1 MNSPS
6 HPGGA
11 PTLPTEG
18 TVLAQKYRV
27 ERVLGAGG
35 MGVVVAAMHLSLDER
50 VALKFLHPTM
60 ASPEALARFG
70 REARAAAKIKS
81 EHVARVTDV
90 GTLDTGSPYLVMEY
104 LEGADLGRVLAER
117 GPLPIRDAVE
127 YVLQACDAV
136 AEAHTLGIVHRDLKP
151 SNLFLA
157 KRAGG
162 PGIVKVLDFGIS
174 KVMPRGAT
182 PPPDGDMGM
191 TRTRAWLGSPLYMSP
206 EQMRSAR
213 DVDAR
218 GDVWALGVILFELLT
233 GKPPFDAQ
241 TFPELCAQIMH
252 AEPTPVQRLR
262 PDVPAALI
270 AAIAKCL
277 AKDPAQR
284 FPTVAHLVLALV
296 DLAPRRTRSVAE
308 RTVALTEAAGL
319 MPSSEVAR
327 PALDGTL
334 PEPRMSPLRNMPLP
348 RPSTDVGSA
357 THAVGAT
364 PAPSAGSGEPTSAL
378 AVTRAPA
385 IGSATA
391 TWFALAAVV
400 ATVFGVGLY
409 LRTRYAADPPA
420 PVSADATQAPAEA
433 EVEHAASALIP
444 SPAPTA
450 APTETQEV
458 AAPATS
464 ASATPATLG
473 SANQNT
479 PAPRSAPGRAG
490 GTPAPRAGA
499 PTAPRAGAAA
509 PTTTAMPQ
517 SAPASQHAPGD
528 IGGERCFVTQ
538 PDGTRAQVPCPRDH

>member
-60 ASPEALARFG
+60 ASPEALARFA

-127 YVLQACDAV
+127 FVLQACDAV

-241 TFPELCAQIMH
+241 TFPELCALIMH
-252 AEPTPVQRLR
+252 AEPTPLQRLR

-277 AKDPAQR
+277 AKDPGQR

-296 DLAPRRTRSVAE
+296 DLAPRRARSVAE

-334 PEPRMSPLRNMPLP
+334 PEPRMSPLRDMPP
-348 RPSTDVGSA
+348 ARPSTDVSRA

-364 PAPSAGSGEPTSAL
+364 PAPSAGGGEPTSAL

-385 IGSATA
+385 IGSAA
-391 TWFALAAVV
+391 TTWIALAAIV

-409 LRTRYAADPPA
+409 LRARYAAVPPA
-420 PVSADATQAPAEA
+420 PLSADGTQAPTEVGVEA
-433 EVEHAASALIP
+433 AASTLVP
-444 SPAPTA
+444 SPEA
-450 APTETQEV
+450 QEA

-464 ASATPATLG
+464 ASASATPATSA

-479 PAPRSAPGRAG
+479 PAPRSAPGRDG
-490 GTPAPRAGA
+490 GAPATRAGA
-499 PTAPRAGAAA
+499 PAAPRTGAAA
-509 PTTTAMPQ
+509 PTTTALPQ

-528 IGGERCFVTQ
+528 IGGGERCFVTQ
-538 PDGTRAQVPCPRDH
+538 PDGARAQVPCPRDH